1 MKKKISLT
9 RGIPMY
15 NHEKTIHTTLDS
27 ILYQLDEIKN
37 LFELEILISD
47 NCSTD
52 ASLKFK
58 EKE

>member
-1 MKKKISLT
+1 MKQKKISLT
-9 RGIPMY
+9 IGIPMY

-47 NCSTD
+47 NCSTQMN
-52 ASLKFK
+52 LQ
-58 EKE
+58 E

>member
-1 MKKKISLT
+1 
-9 RGIPMY
+9 MY